1 MNRLFTV
8 CSRYCWRQ
16 SLPFDPKLKFSSKTH
31 VVCFYSTQR
40 QRQLSHASILHKLKH
55 TKPLHQVHA
64 QILVSNLADNVFLC
78 NRLMNAYASCKQFD
92 KAQIIFSGISKK
104 NLVSWTILL
113 SGLTK
118 NGLLLEAVEAFYDM
132 MVQEIRPNEITIA
145 TVLPAF
151 GKLGVAQ
158 MGKSVHCYW
167 IRHNFGDNVF
177 VETGLVDMYSKFG
190 FLKNARNVF
199 DKMRVRNVVSWNT
212 IISGYSENG
221 FGDEALWVFNEM
233 RRKGFSGDVFT
244 FMSLISLGDC
254 GVGNGVHGLIVKAGY
269 ENDQLVKTAL
279 MELYINCD
287 FVDDACRI
295 FKEIHKKDLVVWT
308 LMLRGFSKSGDW
320 RKTIDHFNEMI
331 GEDEITLD
339 SISLTTIF
347 SGCSSSGA
355 LQQGRRVHAL
365 VVKTG
370 FQDDIFVGSS
380 IMDMY
385 ANCGSLIDA
394 ETYFESMG
402 KKDVVCWNALI
413 SGYGMFGCGNK
424 SVELFLNMKCLGI
437 SPDDSTL
444 VSVLCACSHAG
455 LVDCG
460 LEIFERMSESWNMI
474 PNSKHYA
481 CVVDLLGR
489 GGRLNEAY
497 SLVKRMP
504 HQPGPEVYCS
514 LLAACR
520 AHRNFEMGDEI
531 SREIIQ
537 LRPKDVGY
545 YVLASNVYAL
555 AGNWDCART
564 SRILLKSNDLRK
576 NPGFSSIEVNGEM
589 FTFMASQTCHPHYSE
604 IKEFLK
610 DLIFK
615 IEAMGYQFDLNSVFS
630 DVSDDVKKDI
640 LFHHSEKL
648 AIAFGLMRTTT
659 GSIIRITKNLRICD
673 DCHLASKFIS
683 KAYGRV
689 LAIKD
694 ANRFHIF
701 RDGVCSC
708 GDWW

>member
-1 MNRLFTV
+1 MNRLCTV
-8 CSRYCWRQ
+8 PSRYCWRPN
-16 SLPFDPKLKFSSKTH
+16 LPFYPNLKFPSKTH
-31 VVCFYSTQR
+31 VACYHSTQR
-40 QRQLSHASILHKLKH
+40 LLSHASILHKLKH

-64 QILVSNLADNVFLC
+64 QIIASNLSDNVFLC
-78 NRLMNAYASCKQFD
+78 NRLMNAYASCKQLE
-92 KAQIIFSGISKK
+92 KSQIIFSRIPNK

-118 NGLLLEAVEAFYDM
+118 NGLFLEAIEAFYDM
-132 MVQEIRPNEITIA
+132 MVQEIRPNEMTIS

-151 GKLGVAQ
+151 GKLGVAP

-177 VETGLVDMYSKFG
+177 VETGLVDMYSKLG
-190 FLKNARNVF
+190 FMNIARKVF
-199 DKMRVRNVVSWNT
+199 DKMTVRNVVSWNT

-221 FGDEALWVFNEM
+221 FGDEALCMFNEM
-233 RRKGFSGDVFT
+233 RRNGFPSDIFT
-244 FMSLISLGDC
+244 FMSLISLDDF
-254 GVGNGVHGLIVKAGY
+254 GVGSGAHGLIVKTGY

-287 FVDDACRI
+287 FVDDAYCI
-295 FKEIHKKDLVVWT
+295 FKEISKKDLVAWT
-308 LMLRGFSKSGDW
+308 LMLRGFSKSGNW
-320 RKTIDHFNEMI
+320 RKTIDHFNKMI

-339 SISLTTIF
+339 SISLTTIL

-365 VVKTG
+365 VIKTG

-380 IMDMY
+380 IIDMY
-385 ANCGSLIDA
+385 ANCANIIDA
-394 ETYFESMG
+394 EVYFESMG
-402 KKDVVCWNALI
+402 KKDIACWNALI
-413 SGYGMFGCGNK
+413 SGYGSIGCGNK
-424 SVELFLNMKCLGI
+424 SVELFLKMKCLGI
-437 SPDDSTL
+437 SPDESTL
-444 VSVLCACSHAG
+444 VSVLCACSHTG
-455 LVDCG
+455 LVDRG
-460 LEIFERMSESWNMI
+460 LEIFDLMVENWNVI

-489 GGRLNEAY
+489 GGRLNDAY
-497 SLVKRMP
+497 SLVKSMRQ
-504 HQPGPEVYCS
+504 QPGPEVYCS

-520 AHRNFEMGDEI
+520 AHRNFEIGDEI
-531 SREIIQ
+531 SREILQ
-537 LRPKDVGY
+537 LRPKDAGY
-545 YVLASNVYAL
+545 YVLVSNVYAL

-564 SRILLKSNDLRK
+564 SRIFLKSNDLRK
-576 NPGFSSIEVNGEM
+576 NPGLSAIEVNGEM
-589 FTFMASQTCHPHYSE
+589 FTFMASQTGHLHYAE

-610 DLIFK
+610 SVIFNIK
-615 IEAMGYQFDLNSVFS
+615 AIGYEFDLNSVFL
-630 DVSDDVKKDI
+630 DVSDDVKRDI

-648 AIAFGLMRTTT
+648 AIAFGLMRTKP

-673 DCHLASKFIS
+673 DCHSASKFVS
-683 KAYGRV
+683 KVYGRV

-694 ANRFHIF
+694 AKRFHIF